1 MQQNLIAFDIACG
14 NLRRTTGG
22 SMMLLSRKT
31 PFLALFASSLFLV
44 ATGASAQISSTPPV
58 PLSRQVPSGEGV
70 CSIHTSCADLAPA
83 MIQSALG
90 PSPLEENL
98 RYLTD
103 TIGGRVTGSPA
114 ADRAVGWAVEALHH
128 AGVDEVHTEKFTVPV
143 SWSEGN
149 SHIEILSPAPF
160 PVRMVSIGWSP
171 ATPEGGITANIVDV
185 GAGNDDGFAKAGASV
200 RDAIV
205 LVHANFLVTWDD
217 LVNEYNLDKEII
229 DRAT

>member
-1 MQQNLIAFDIACG
+1 
-14 NLRRTTGG
+14 
-22 SMMLLSRKT
+22 MLLFPIGIIRADSSFEAAS
-31 PFLALFASSLFLV
+31 PASSCRARAL
-44 ATGASAQISSTPPV
+44 V
-58 PLSRQVPSGEGV
+58 PLRNPA
-70 CSIHTSCADLAPA
+70 TDLAPA

-149 SHIEILSPAPF
+149 SHIEILSPEPF

-171 ATPEGGITANIVDV
+171 ATPEGGITGEYSRCGSRRRRRLRKSRHHRPAARSFSCIQ
-185 GAGNDDGFAKAGASV
+185 ASLSL
-200 RDAIV
+200 RTTSST
-205 LVHANFLVTWDD
+205 NTTWTRK
-217 LVNEYNLDKEII
+217 LST
-229 DRAT
+229 AP